1 MQKSLKFIGIDISKS
16 TLDICVLDKD
26 SSSVHY
32 QIENQALQIRKFF
45 RVFPKKNTRICFENT
60 GKYGWVLIEILS
72 NLEFKFYQVNA
83 LHLKRSMG
91 LVRGKDDVVDALRI
105 AQFISKNHKEIP
117 LYQTSDKNIKKIQ
130 VLISKRNLL
139 VKQRAQHKTLKKENE
154 LLKSL
159 KLPALGKYSNAIIS
173 LLNKHIKGIEKMIN
187 NIIIQDQEL
196 NKNHR
201 IATSVPGVGKIVS
214 WNMLVK
220 TNGYK
225 GISNPRKFACYAGV
239 APFSQRSGT
248 SINKKARV
256 SHLADKNMKKLL
268 HMAAMRAIQLEN
280 DLKKYYIRK
289 VNQGKNKMLVLNAVR
304 NKIIHRIFAMIKN
317 EKLYDFNLHLS

>member
-16 TLDICVLDKD
+16 TLDICALGKD
-26 SSSVHY
+26 SSVHY

-45 RVFPKKNTRICFENT
+45 RVFTKKNTRICFENT
-60 GKYGWVLIEILS
+60 GKYGWVLIEVLS
-72 NLEFKFYQVNA
+72 NLEFKFHQVNA

-91 LVRGKDDVVDALRI
+91 LVRGKNDVVDALRI
-105 AQFISKNHKEIP
+105 AQFISKNYEETP

-154 LLKSL
+154 LIKSL
-159 KLPALGKYSNAIIS
+159 KLPALEKYANAIIS
-173 LLNKHIKGIEKMIN
+173 LLNKHIKEIEKMIN
-187 NIIIQDQEL
+187 NIIIQDQVL
-196 NKNHR
+196 SKNHR

-225 GISNPRKFACYAGV
+225 GICNPRKFACYAGV

-256 SHLADKNMKKLL
+256 SHLADKTMKKLL

-304 NKIIHRIFAMIKN
+304 NKIIHRIFAMVKS
-317 EKLYDFNLHLS
+317 EKLYDFNLHMS

>member
-16 TLDICVLDKD
+16 TLDICALGKD
-26 SSSVHY
+26 SSVHY

-45 RVFPKKNTRICFENT
+45 RTFTKNSTRICFENT
-60 GKYGWVLIEILS
+60 GKYGWVLIEILTD
-72 NLEFKFYQVNA
+72 LGFKFYQVNA

-91 LVRGKDDVVDALRI
+91 LVRGKNDVVDALRI
-105 AQFISKNHKEIP
+105 AQFISKNYEETP

-154 LLKSL
+154 LIKSL
-159 KLPALGKYSNAIIS
+159 KLPVLEKYSNAIIS
-173 LLNKHIKGIEKMIN
+173 LLNKHIKEIEKMIN
-187 NIIIQDQEL
+187 TIIAQDQIL
-196 NKNHR
+196 SKNHR

-225 GISNPRKFACYAGV
+225 GICNPRKFACYAGV

-256 SHLADKNMKKLL
+256 SHLADKTMKKLL

-304 NKIIHRIFAMIKN
+304 NKITHRIFAMVKS
-317 EKLYDFNLHLS
+317 EKLYDFNLHMS

>member
-16 TLDICVLDKD
+16 TLDICALDKD
-26 SSSVHY
+26 SSVHY

-45 RVFPKKNTRICFENT
+45 KKFTESSTRICFENT
-60 GKYGWVLIEILS
+60 GKYGWVLIEVLS
-72 NLEFKFYQVNA
+72 NLEFKFHQVNA

-91 LVRGKDDVVDALRI
+91 LVRGKDDIVDALRI
-105 AQFISKNHKEIP
+105 AQFISKNHKETP

-130 VLISKRNLL
+130 VLMSKRNLL
-139 VKQRAQHKTLKKENE
+139 VKQRAQHKALKKEND
-154 LLKSL
+154 LIKSL
-159 KLPALGKYSNAIIS
+159 KLPALEKHSNAIVS
-173 LLNKHIKGIEKMIN
+173 LLNKHIKEIEQMIN
-187 NIIIQDQEL
+187 VIIAQDQIL
-196 NKNHR
+196 RKNHR

-214 WNMLVK
+214 WHMLVK

-225 GISNPRKFACYAGV
+225 GICNPRKFACYAGV

-256 SHLADKNMKKLL
+256 SHLADKTMKKLL
-268 HMAAMRAIQLEN
+268 HMAAMRAVQLEN

-289 VNQGKNKMLVLNAVR
+289 VDQGKNKMLVMNAVR
-304 NKIIHRIFAMIKN
+304 NKIIHRVFAMVKS

>member
-26 SSSVHY
+26 SSVHY

-45 RVFPKKNTRICFENT
+45 RVFPKNNTRICFENT

-72 NLEFKFYQVNA
+72 NLEFNFYQVNA

-105 AQFISKNHKEIP
+105 AQFISKNHKETP

-159 KLPALGKYSNAIIS
+159 KLPALGS
-173 LLNKHIKGIEKMIN
+173 
-187 NIIIQDQEL
+187 
-196 NKNHR
+196 
-201 IATSVPGVGKIVS
+201 
-214 WNMLVK
+214 
-220 TNGYK
+220 
-225 GISNPRKFACYAGV
+225 
-239 APFSQRSGT
+239 
-248 SINKKARV
+248 
-256 SHLADKNMKKLL
+256 
-268 HMAAMRAIQLEN
+268 
-280 DLKKYYIRK
+280 
-289 VNQGKNKMLVLNAVR
+289 
-304 NKIIHRIFAMIKN
+304 
-317 EKLYDFNLHLS
+317 

>member
-105 AQFISKNHKEIP
+105 AQFISKNHKETP

>member
-16 TLDICVLDKD
+16 TLDICALDKD
-26 SSSVHY
+26 TSMHY
-32 QIENQALQIRKFF
+32 QIENQASQIRKFF
-45 RVFPKKNTRICFENT
+45 RKFTKDSTRICFENT
-60 GKYGWVLIEILS
+60 GKYGWVLIEVLTDF
-72 NLEFKFYQVNA
+72 EFKFYQVNA

-91 LVRGKDDVVDALRI
+91 LVRGKSDVVDALRI
-105 AQFISKNHKEIP
+105 SQFIFKNHEETP
-117 LYQTSDKNIKKIQ
+117 LYQASDKNIKKIQ
-130 VLISKRNLL
+130 VLVSKRNLL
-139 VKQRAQHKTLKKENE
+139 VKQRAQHKTLKKESE
-154 LLKSL
+154 LIKSL
-159 KLPALGKYSNAIIS
+159 KLPALEKHSNAIIS
-173 LLNKHIKGIEKMIN
+173 LLNKLIKEIEEMIN
-187 NIIIQDQEL
+187 TVIAQDQIL
-196 NKNHR
+196 DRNHR

-225 GISNPRKFACYAGV
+225 GICNPRKFACYAGV

-256 SHLADKNMKKLL
+256 SHLADKTMKRLL
-268 HMAAMRAIQLEN
+268 HMAAMRAIQLDN

-289 VNQGKNKMLVLNAVR
+289 VNQGKNKMLVLNAIR
-304 NKIIHRIFAMIKN
+304 NKIIHRVFAMIKS

>member
-16 TLDICVLDKD
+16 TLDICALDKD
-26 SSSVHY
+26 SSVHY
-32 QIENQALQIRKFF
+32 QIKNQALEIRKFF
-45 RVFPKKNTRICFENT
+45 KPFSKNSTRICFENT
-60 GKYGWVLIEILS
+60 GKYGWVLIEVLS
-72 NLEFKFYQVNA
+72 NLEFKFYQINA

-91 LVRGKDDVVDALRI
+91 LVRGKNDVVDALRI
-105 AQFISKNHKEIP
+105 AQFISKNHEETP

-154 LLKSL
+154 LIKSL
-159 KLPALGKYSNAIIS
+159 KLPALEKHSNTIVS
-173 LLNKHIKGIEKMIN
+173 LLNKYIKEIEKMIN
-187 NIIIQDQEL
+187 TIIAQDL
-196 NKNHR
+196 VLSKNHR

-225 GISNPRKFACYAGV
+225 GICNSKKFACYAGV
-239 APFSQRSGT
+239 APFSQSSGT

-256 SHLADKNMKKLL
+256 SHLADKTMKRLL

-289 VNQGKNKMLVLNAVR
+289 VNQGKNKMLVLNAIR
-304 NKIIHRIFAMIKN
+304 NKIIHRIFEMIKS

>member
-26 SSSVHY
+26 SSVHY

-45 RVFPKKNTRICFENT
+45 RVFPKNDTRICFENT

-72 NLEFKFYQVNA
+72 KLEFKFYQVNA

-91 LVRGKDDVVDALRI
+91 LVRGKDDVIDALRI
-105 AQFISKNHKEIP
+105 AQFISKNHKETP

-159 KLPALGKYSNAIIS
+159 ELPALGKYSNAIIS
-173 LLNKHIKGIEKMIN
+173 LLNKHIKGIEKMIA
-187 NIIIQDQEL
+187 NIILQDQEL

-256 SHLADKNMKKLL
+256 SHLADKAMKKLL

-289 VNQGKNKMLVLNAVR
+289 VKQGKNKMLVLNAVR
-304 NKIIHRIFAMIKN
+304 NKIIHRIFAMIKS
-317 EKLYDFNLHLS
+317 EKIYDFNLHLS

>member
-16 TLDICVLDKD
+16 TLDICALDKD
-26 SSSVHY
+26 SSVHY

-45 RVFPKKNTRICFENT
+45 RSFTKNNTLICFENT
-60 GKYGWVLIEILS
+60 GKYGWVLIEILTD
-72 NLEFKFYQVNA
+72 LGFKFYQVNA

-91 LVRGKDDVVDALRI
+91 LIRGKNDVVDALRI
-105 AQFISKNHKEIP
+105 AQFISKNHEETP

-154 LLKSL
+154 LIKSL
-159 KLPALGKYSNAIIS
+159 KLPALEKHSNAIVS
-173 LLNKHIKGIEKMIN
+173 LLNKHIKEIEKMIN
-187 NIIIQDQEL
+187 TIIAQDQIL
-196 NKNHR
+196 SKSHR

-220 TNGYK
+220 TNGYR
-225 GISNPRKFACYAGV
+225 GICNPRKFACYAGV
-239 APFSQRSGT
+239 APFSQSSGT

-256 SHLADKNMKKLL
+256 SHLADKTMKKLL

-304 NKIIHRIFAMIKN
+304 NKIIHRIFAMVKS